1 MKYLSSLFVAFYLT
15 SAGAASF
22 CTSYELPNNYLKMKS
37 DVEKS
42 IDAFANNKVIAAQ
55 ADGIL
60 SKLITSKSPF
70 VTGWYA
76 KGNFKGKSEEDVAKS
91 WRQYFARSF
100 LLMKYPQGDTKVD
113 AEIEKL
119 VDNLL
124 QSNFNKSFKD
134 QMNKNFSTTKALAI
148 ETINGMNLPQ
158 NKVIIAKIN
167 SIKLYWPEHLKN
179 ARNKAIP
186 LDLIDW
192 GIAYDPLSN
201 EINIGLNSLAYS
213 NDETIMAVFAHEIG
227 HAFDPCRWGAFFE
240 GPWPFEKV
248 GQCLRSSSSVGAKT
262 RDDSKLEAFGKAGK
276 LTPELVAALKANP
289 TCNKLAYPS
298 QGIQADQLPETFADW
313 FSAEVISRVKEL
325 DVSRLRL
332 DLCEDKTLVDG
343 SSYPANHVRQES
355 IYYAQPVIKNLLKDK
370 SQIKGNYCSL

>member
-1 MKYLSSLFVAFYLT
+1 MKYLSSIFIGFYLT
-15 SAGAASF
+15 TATAASF
-22 CTSYELPNNYLKMKS
+22 CTNYELPNNYLKMKS

-42 IDAFANNKVIAAQ
+42 INAFADNKVIATQ
-55 ADGIL
+55 AEGIL
-60 SKLITSKSPF
+60 SKLITAKSPF
-70 VTGWYA
+70 VTSWYA
-76 KGNFKGKSEEDVAKS
+76 KGNFKGKSEEAVAQA

-100 LLMKYPQGDTKVD
+100 LLMKYPQGDAKID

-119 VDNLL
+119 VDELL
-124 QSNFNKSFKD
+124 KKNFNKDFKE
-134 QMNKNFSTTKALAI
+134 QMNKNFNAAKTLAI
-148 ETINGMNLPQ
+148 ETITEMNLPQ
-158 NKVIIAKIN
+158 NKVIIEKIK

-179 ARNKAIP
+179 ARNNSIP

-201 EINIGLNSLAYS
+201 EINIGLNSLSYS
-213 NDETIMAVFAHEIG
+213 NNETIMAVFAHEIG

-248 GQCLRSSSSVGAKT
+248 GQCLRSDSSVGAKK

-313 FSAEVISRVKEL
+313 FSAEVISHYKDL
-325 DVSRLRL
+325 DISKLRL
-332 DLCEDKTLVDG
+332 DLCDESSLVAG
-343 SSYPANHVRQES
+343 SSYPTNRLRQEK
-355 IYYAQPVIKNLLKDK
+355 IYYSQPKLKNLLKD
-370 SQIKGNYCSL
+370 SSESNYCALK